1 MECLVTETVSKYV
14 KVKQKTRVMSGS
26 LVTSQSN
33 VRPRDHVRVPQ
44 CARFKSF
51 VSEACGAS

>member
-1 MECLVTETVSKYV
+1 MTETVSKYV